1 MALLRLDEEI
11 KPRGRLE
18 GCVSSDERGA
28 EAWGDSAIVVGVERG
43 GSKQNH
49 KRWNLQDLDGE

>member
-28 EAWGDSAIVVGVERG
+28 EAWGRQCHCGGGGEEKVETKSQKVESTG
-43 GSKQNH
+43 PG
-49 KRWNLQDLDGE
+49 W